1 MGIGIERSFENN
13 DIYTIVFV
21 AILLCLTAIKLK
33 YPKKFHAMLT
43 SMYSKAFFL
52 DYENEL
58 KTNFSGFKIL
68 LFLVQN
74 LVFSV
79 FLTKVY
85 QVKISDGGFQD
96 WELLRN
102 VFLGL
107 TLFIIAK
114 YLISLVVAKIFNF
127 FEVFHVFHIQ
137 KFTYLKLCSLVMLPL
152 LWFMVYTDVVYKP
165 FLMSL
170 SIGVFILLMVLTAVF
185 VVFRNNKVII
195 ENLFYFIVYLCTLE
209 IVPILLIFKIAV
221 NK

>member
-21 AILLCLTAIKLK
+21 TILLCLTAIKLK

-43 SMYSKAFFL
+43 SVYSKAFFL

-79 FLTKVY
+79 FFTKVY
-85 QVKISDGGFQD
+85 QMKISEDRFQD
-96 WELLRN
+96 WQLLRT

-107 TLFIIAK
+107 TVFIIAK
-114 YLISLVVAKIFNF
+114 HLISLVVANIFNF
-127 FEVFHVFHIQ
+127 VELFKGFHIQ

-152 LWFMVYTDVVYKP
+152 LWFMVYSDIVYKP

-170 SIGVFILLMVLTAVF
+170 SIGVFILLMALTAVF

-221 NK
+221 DK